1 MNFLFCIKAIAII
14 CYICRMKIDAPRT
27 EGCKSCI
34 YSSPLFEGLNEEE
47 LAFLAKTSSQGF
59 YRKSE
64 IIFNEGEEIR
74 HFSFLKKGLLK
85 LSKKDEDGKFHII
98 NIAKPN
104 DCVGLLSVFSNTHY
118 NYSLSALE
126 DSIMYYVDLSALKY
140 VISNNG
146 QFGVKMLGR
155 ISLVADKVINTTFE
169 INNKNLRGRIAYIL
183 LDFTES
189 IYIKD
194 VFESPVSRKEM
205 GQLIGMTTE
214 NVIRILSEFRKD
226 GIIEI
231 SGKTIK
237 ILKPD
242 FLHTLKRLA

>member
-1 MNFLFCIKAIAII
+1 
-14 CYICRMKIDAPRT
+14 MKTQEAKN
-27 EGCKSCI
+27 EECKSCI
-34 YSSPLFEGLNEEE
+34 YSSPIFEGLSEAE

-64 IIFNEGEEIR
+64 VIFNENDEIQR
-74 HFSFLKKGLLK
+74 FCFLKLGLLK
-85 LSKKDEDGKFHII
+85 LSKKDEEGKCHII

-104 DCVGLLSVFSNTHY
+104 DCVGLLSVFSNLHY
-118 NYSLSALE
+118 NYSLTALE
-126 DSIMYYVDLSALKY
+126 DSLIYYVDLEALKY

-146 QFGVKMLGR
+146 QFGVKMLAR
-155 ISLVADKVINTTFE
+155 ISQAADKVINTTFE

-183 LDFTES
+183 LDFTEN
-189 IYIKD
+189 IYKKNIFD
-194 VFESPVSRKEM
+194 SPVSRKEM

-231 SGKTIK
+231 TGKTIK
-237 ILKPD
+237 VLKPD
-242 FLHTLKRLA
+242 FLHTLQRLA

>member
-1 MNFLFCIKAIAII
+1 MTLIS
-14 CYICRMKIDAPRT
+14 YICGMKTLETEI
-27 EGCKSCI
+27 EGCKMCI
-34 YSSPLFEGLNEEE
+34 YSSPLFEGLNDEE
-47 LAFLAKTSSQGF
+47 LSYLATKSSQGF

-64 IIFNEGEEIR
+64 IIFNEKEEIR
-74 HFSFLKKGLLK
+74 HLSFLKKGLLK
-85 LSKKDEDGKFHII
+85 LSKKDEEGKCHII

-126 DSIMYYVDLSALKY
+126 DSMIYYVDVASLKY

-146 QFGVKMLGR
+146 QFGLKMMAS
-155 ISLVADKVINTTFE
+155 ISRVADKVINNTFE
-169 INNKNLRGRIAYIL
+169 INNKNLRGRIALIL
-183 LDFTES
+183 LDFAES
-189 IYIKD
+189 IYGKD
-194 VFESPVSRKEM
+194 VFECPVSRKEM

-214 NVIRILSEFRKD
+214 NVIRILSEFRRD

-237 ILKPD
+237 VLNPV
-242 FLHTLKRLA
+242 FLHMLQRLA

>member
-1 MNFLFCIKAIAII
+1 
-14 CYICRMKIDAPRT
+14 MKIA
-27 EGCKSCI
+27 ESHKEECKSCI
-34 YSSPLFEGLNEEE
+34 YSSPLFDGLDEEE

-64 IIFNEGEEIR
+64 VIFNENDEILR
-74 HFSFLKKGLLK
+74 FCFLKLGLLK
-85 LSKKDEDGKFHII
+85 LSKKDEEGKCHII

-104 DCVGLLSVFSNTHY
+104 DCIGLLSVFSNTHY
-118 NYSLSALE
+118 KYSLTALE
-126 DSIMYYVDLSALKY
+126 DSIIYYVDLAALKH

-146 QFGVKMLGR
+146 KFGVKMLAR
-155 ISLVADKVINTTFE
+155 ISEAADKVITTTFE

-183 LDFTES
+183 LDFTEN
-189 IYIKD
+189 IYKKNS
-194 VFESPVSRKEM
+194 FECPVSRKEM

-231 SGKTIK
+231 TGKTVK
-237 ILKPD
+237 VLKAD
-242 FLHTLKRLA
+242 FLHTLQRLA

>member
-1 MNFLFCIKAIAII
+1 
-14 CYICRMKIDAPRT
+14 MKTQAT
-27 EGCKSCI
+27 KNEECKSCI
-34 YSSPLFEGLNEEE
+34 YSSPIFEGLGEDE

-64 IIFNEGEEIR
+64 IIFNENDEIQR
-74 HFSFLKKGLLK
+74 FCFLKLGLLK
-85 LSKKDEDGKFHII
+85 LSKNDGEGKCHII

-104 DCVGLLSVFSNTHY
+104 DCVGLLSVFSNAHY
-118 NYSLSALE
+118 NYTLTALE
-126 DSIMYYVDLSALKY
+126 DSLIYYVDLAALKH
-140 VISNNG
+140 VISENG
-146 QFGVKMLGR
+146 QFAVKMLGR
-155 ISLVADKVINTTFE
+155 ISQAADKVINTTFE

-183 LDFTES
+183 LDFAEN
-189 IYIKD
+189 IYRKNI
-194 VFESPVSRKEM
+194 FESPVSRKEM

-231 SGKTIK
+231 TGKTIK

-242 FLHTLKRLA
+242 FLHTLQRLA

>member
-1 MNFLFCIKAIAII
+1 
-14 CYICRMKIDAPRT
+14 MKT
-27 EGCKSCI
+27 EGIRKEGCTSCI
-34 YSSPLFEGLNEEE
+34 YSSPMFEGLNDDE
-47 LAFLAKTSSQGF
+47 LAYLAKTSSQGF
-59 YRKSE
+59 YQKSE
-64 IIFNEGEEIR
+64 VIFNEGESIQ
-74 HFSFLKKGLLK
+74 HFSFLKMGLLK
-85 LSKKDEDGKFHII
+85 LSKQDDEGKCHII
-98 NIAKPN
+98 SIAKPN
-104 DCVGLLSVFSNTHY
+104 DCVGLLSVFSNSHY
-118 NYSLSALE
+118 NYSLTALE
-126 DSIMYYVDLSALKY
+126 NSIMYYVDLPALKH

-146 QFGVKMLGR
+146 QFGMKMLAR
-155 ISLVADKVINTTFE
+155 ISQVADKVINNTFE

-183 LDFTES
+183 MDFKET
-189 IYIKD
+189 IYTKD

-242 FLHTLKRLA
+242 FLHTLQRLA

>member
-1 MNFLFCIKAIAII
+1 
-14 CYICRMKIDAPRT
+14 MKTQEAKN
-27 EGCKSCI
+27 EECKSCI
-34 YSSPLFEGLNEEE
+34 YSSPIFEGLSEAE

-64 IIFNEGEEIR
+64 VIFNENEEIQR
-74 HFSFLKKGLLK
+74 FCFLKLGLLK
-85 LSKKDEDGKFHII
+85 LSKKDEEGKCHII

-104 DCVGLLSVFSNTHY
+104 DCVGLLSVFSNLHY
-118 NYSLSALE
+118 NYSLTALE
-126 DSIMYYVDLSALKY
+126 DSLIYYVDLEALKY

-146 QFGVKMLGR
+146 QFGVKMLAR
-155 ISLVADKVINTTFE
+155 ISQAADKVINTTFE

-183 LDFTES
+183 LDFTEN
-189 IYIKD
+189 IYKKNIFD
-194 VFESPVSRKEM
+194 SPVSRKEM

-231 SGKTIK
+231 TGKTIK
-237 ILKPD
+237 VLKPD
-242 FLHTLKRLA
+242 FLHTLQRLA